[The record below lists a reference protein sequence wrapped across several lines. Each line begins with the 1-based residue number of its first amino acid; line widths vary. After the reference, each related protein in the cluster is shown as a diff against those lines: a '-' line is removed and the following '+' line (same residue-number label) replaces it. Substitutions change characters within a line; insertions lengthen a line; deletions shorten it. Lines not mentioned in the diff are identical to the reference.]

1 MFEITARTTFP
12 YRAITYIAVDWPNG
26 SRTAGSGVVVG
37 QNDVLTAMHVVFN
50 SDRGGWASTVTI
62 YPGADTKPSLV
73 TPFGAF
79 GNGWRISTRTT
90 DWDADGDGLLSDNE
104 AQYDLAL
111 IGLYERIG
119 DTTGW
124 LGSRSERVDGAAT
137 MLGYPSRGTGM
148 MAENVYAD
156 ASDRWGVFDI
166 DSGLGAGS
174 SGGPLVR
181 TDADGE
187 VYVVGVASSGDAAD
201 TVATYAA
208 LFGPGNWDWYTT
220 AMADNDDLLGSG
232 SGGGSGGAGGG
243 SGGGGGGGSA
253 GVEAPL
259 FLVRAYLAYFGRPVD
274 ATGVQF
280 FASRSEGE
288 VAAAFDASRES
299 QDLYGLS
306 LPLKINSIYHNLF
319 NRDAE
324 PAGLQYWNTLVATGR
339 ISAPAAALEI
349 LKGAQGSDA
358 AAVQNKLAAS
368 SAFTQALDTPAEV
381 AGYAGMAAA
390 LSARAFVAAVDG
402 SAASL
407 TRALGRVD
415 AAVAAAVSAGTSA
428 RSGLAADF
436 ADGEAPGVAWW
447 GTDGADAVVALVG
460 VPDAPWLWSAD
471 AGA

>member
-1 MFEITARTTFP
+1 MFEISARTTFP
-12 YRAITYIAVDWPNG
+12 YRAITYVVVEWPNG
-26 SRTAGSGVVVG
+26 SRSAGSGVVVG

-50 SDRGGWASTVTI
+50 SDRGGWASSVTI

-90 DWDADGDGLLSDNE
+90 DWDADGDGLLSDYE

-148 MAENVYAD
+148 MAEHVYAD
-156 ASDRWGVFDI
+156 ASSRWGVFDI

-201 TVATYAA
+201 TVSTYAA
-208 LFGPGNWDWYTT
+208 LFGPGNWDWYTA
-220 AMADNDDLLGSG
+220 AMAYNDDLLGS
-232 SGGGSGGAGGG
+232 G

-288 VAAAFDASRES
+288 VTAAFDASRES

>member
-1 MFEITARTTFP
+1 M
-12 YRAITYIAVDWPNG
+12 
-26 SRTAGSGVVVG
+26 
-37 QNDVLTAMHVVFN
+37 
-50 SDRGGWASTVTI
+50 
-62 YPGADTKPSLV
+62 
-73 TPFGAF
+73 
-79 GNGWRISTRTT
+79 
-90 DWDADGDGLLSDNE
+90 
-104 AQYDLAL
+104 
-111 IGLYERIG
+111 
-119 DTTGW
+119 
-124 LGSRSERVDGAAT
+124 
-137 MLGYPSRGTGM
+137 
-148 MAENVYAD
+148 
-156 ASDRWGVFDI
+156 
-166 DSGLGAGS
+166 
-174 SGGPLVR
+174 
-181 TDADGE
+181 
-187 VYVVGVASSGDAAD
+187 
-201 TVATYAA
+201 
-208 LFGPGNWDWYTT
+208 
-220 AMADNDDLLGSG
+220 
-232 SGGGSGGAGGG
+232 
-243 SGGGGGGGSA
+243 
-253 GVEAPL
+253 
-259 FLVRAYLAYFGRPVD
+259 D

-280 FASRSEGE
+280 FASRSEAE

-368 SAFTQALDTPAEV
+368 SAFTRALDTQAEV

-407 TRALGRVD
+407 ALALGRVD

-447 GTDGADAVVALVG
+447 GTDVADAVVALVG

-471 AGA
+471 MGA

>member
-1 MFEITARTTFP
+1 MFEVSARTVFP
-12 YRAITYIAVDWPNG
+12 YSAITFITVAWPNG
-26 SRTAGSGVVVG
+26 SSTSASGVVVG

-50 SDRGGWASTVTI
+50 SARGGWASSVNI
-62 YPGADTKPSLV
+62 YPGADSRPVLDA
-73 TPFGAF
+73 PFGSF
-79 GNGWRISTRTT
+79 GNGWRISTRTGN
-90 DWDADGDGLLSDNE
+90 WDANGDGLLSDNE

-119 DTTGW
+119 DATGW
-124 LGSRSERVDGAAT
+124 LGNSNEAVDGAAT
-137 MLGYPSRGTGM
+137 MLGYPSRGTGL
-148 MAENVYAD
+148 MAESVFAD
-156 ASDRWGVFDI
+156 ASARWGVYDI
-166 DSGLGAGS
+166 ASGLGAGA

-187 VYVVGVASSGDAAD
+187 VYVVGVASSGNASD
-201 TVATYAA
+201 TVSTYAA
-208 LFGPGNWDWYTT
+208 LFGPGNWDWYKT

-232 SGGGSGGAGGG
+232 SSSSSSGGGGG
-243 SGGGGGGGSA
+243 SGGGGTGT
-253 GVEAPL
+253 GVNAPL

-324 PAGLQYWNTLVATGR
+324 AADLQYWSTLVITGR
-339 ISAPAAALEI
+339 ISAPAATLEI
-349 LKGAQGSDA
+349 LKGALGSDA

-368 SAFTQALDTPAEV
+368 SAFTRALDTTAEV

-407 TRALGRVD
+407 ALALGRVD
-415 AAVAAAVSAGTSA
+415 AAVAASVTAGTSA
-428 RSGLAADF
+428 RSGLSADF
-436 ADGEAPGVAWW
+436 ADGAAPDFAWW

-460 VPDAPWLWSAD
+460 VPDAPWLWIAD
-471 AGA
+471 TGA

>member
-1 MFEITARTTFP
+1 MFEISARTTFP
-12 YRAITYIAVDWPNG
+12 YRAITYVVVEWPNG
-26 SRTAGSGVVVG
+26 SRSAGSGVVVG

-50 SDRGGWASTVTI
+50 SDRGGWASSVTI

-90 DWDADGDGLLSDNE
+90 DWDADGDGLLSDYE

-148 MAENVYAD
+148 MAEHVYAD
-156 ASDRWGVFDI
+156 ASSRWGVFDI

-201 TVATYAA
+201 TVSTYAA
-208 LFGPGNWDWYTT
+208 LFGPGNWDWYTA
-220 AMADNDDLLGSG
+220 AMADNDDLLGS
-232 SGGGSGGAGGG
+232 G

-288 VAAAFDASRES
+288 VTAAFDASRES

>member
-1 MFEITARTTFP
+1 MFEISARATFP
-12 YRAITYIAVDWPNG
+12 YRAITYVVVEWPNG
-26 SRTAGSGVVVG
+26 SRSAGSGVVVG

-50 SDRGGWASTVTI
+50 SDRGGWASSVTI

-90 DWDADGDGLLSDNE
+90 DWDADGDGLLSDYE

-119 DTTGW
+119 DATGW

-148 MAENVYAD
+148 MAEHVYAD
-156 ASDRWGVFDI
+156 ASSRWGVFDI

-201 TVATYAA
+201 TVSTYAA
-208 LFGPGNWDWYTT
+208 LFGPGNWDWYTA
-220 AMADNDDLLGSG
+220 AMAYNDDLLGS
-232 SGGGSGGAGGG
+232 G

-288 VAAAFDASRES
+288 VTAAFDASRES

-447 GTDGADAVVALVG
+447 GTDVADAVVALVG

-471 AGA
+471 TGA

>member
-1 MFEITARTTFP
+1 MFEISARTTFP
-12 YRAITYIAVDWPNG
+12 YRAITYVVVEWPNG

-50 SDRGGWASTVTI
+50 SDRGGWASAVTI

-148 MAENVYAD
+148 MAELVYAD
-156 ASDRWGVFDI
+156 ASTRWGVFDI

-181 TDADGE
+181 TAANGE

-201 TVATYAA
+201 TVSTYAA
-208 LFGPGNWDWYTT
+208 LFGPGNWDWYTA
-220 AMADNDDLLGSG
+220 AMAANDDLLGSG
-232 SGGGSGGAGGG
+232 SGGGS
-243 SGGGGGGGSA
+243 SGGGGGGGGA

-259 FLVRAYLAYFGRPVD
+259 FLVRSYLAYFGRPVD

-368 SAFTQALDTPAEV
+368 SAFTRALDTQAEV

-407 TRALGRVD
+407 ALALGRVD
-415 AAVAAAVSAGTSA
+415 AAVAAAVSAGMSA

-447 GTDGADAVVALVG
+447 GTDVADAVVALVG

-471 AGA
+471 MGA

>member
-1 MFEITARTTFP
+1 MFEISARTTFP
-12 YRAITYIAVDWPNG
+12 YRAITYVVVEWPNG
-26 SRTAGSGVVVG
+26 SRSAGSGVVVG

-50 SDRGGWASTVTI
+50 SDRGGWASAVTI

-90 DWDADGDGLLSDNE
+90 DWDADGDGLLSDYE

-148 MAENVYAD
+148 MAEHVYAD
-156 ASDRWGVFDI
+156 ASSRWGVFDI

-201 TVATYAA
+201 TVSTYAA

-220 AMADNDDLLGSG
+220 AMADNDDLLGS
-232 SGGGSGGAGGG
+232 G

-288 VAAAFDASRES
+288 VTAAFDASRES

>member
-1 MFEITARTTFP
+1 MYEISARTTFP
-12 YRAITYIAVDWPNG
+12 YSAITYVVVEWPNG

-37 QNDVLTAMHVVFN
+37 LNDVLTAMHVVFN
-50 SDRGGWASTVTI
+50 SSRGGWASDVTI

-90 DWDADGDGLLSDNE
+90 DWDADGNGLLSDNE

-119 DTTGW
+119 DATGW

-148 MAENVYAD
+148 MAEHVYAD
-156 ASDRWGVFDI
+156 ASSRWGVFDI

-181 TDADGE
+181 QDSSGE

-201 TVATYAA
+201 TVSTYAA
-208 LFGPGNWDWYTT
+208 LFGPGNWEWYTT
-220 AMADNDDLLGSG
+220 AMLGNDDLLGSG
-232 SGGGSGGAGGG
+232 SGGGSGGGGG
-243 SGGGGGGGSA
+243 GSSGGGGGA

-324 PAGLQYWNTLVATGR
+324 AAGLQYWNTLVTTGR

-407 TRALGRVD
+407 ALALGRVD
-415 AAVAAAVSAGTSA
+415 AAVAASVTAGTA
-428 RSGLAADF
+428 GRSGLSADFADSAADF
-436 ADGEAPGVAWW
+436 AWW
-447 GTDGADAVVALVG
+447 GADSADAVVALVG

>member
-1 MFEITARTTFP
+1 MFEISARATFP
-12 YRAITYIAVDWPNG
+12 YRAITYVVVEWPNG
-26 SRTAGSGVVVG
+26 SRSAGSGVVVG

-50 SDRGGWASTVTI
+50 SDRGGWASSVTI

-90 DWDADGDGLLSDNE
+90 DWDADGDGLLSDYE

-119 DTTGW
+119 DATGW

-148 MAENVYAD
+148 MAEHVYAD
-156 ASDRWGVFDI
+156 ASSRWGVFDI

-201 TVATYAA
+201 TVSTYAA
-208 LFGPGNWDWYTT
+208 LFGPGNWDWYTA
-220 AMADNDDLLGSG
+220 AMAYNDDLLGS
-232 SGGGSGGAGGG
+232 G

-288 VAAAFDASRES
+288 VTAAFDASRES

>member
-1 MFEITARTTFP
+1 MFEISARATFP
-12 YRAITYIAVDWPNG
+12 YRAITYVVVEWPNG
-26 SRTAGSGVVVG
+26 SRSAGSGVVVG

-50 SDRGGWASTVTI
+50 SDRGGWASAVTI

-90 DWDADGDGLLSDNE
+90 DWDADGDGLLSDYE

-124 LGSRSERVDGAAT
+124 LGSRSEQVDGAAT

-148 MAENVYAD
+148 MAEHVYAD
-156 ASDRWGVFDI
+156 ASSRWGVFDI

-220 AMADNDDLLGSG
+220 AMADNDDLLGS
-232 SGGGSGGAGGG
+232 G

>member
-1 MFEITARTTFP
+1 MFEISARATFP
-12 YRAITYIAVDWPNG
+12 YRAITYVVVEWPNG
-26 SRTAGSGVVVG
+26 SRSAGSGVVVG

-50 SDRGGWASTVTI
+50 SDRGGWASSVTI

-90 DWDADGDGLLSDNE
+90 DWDADGDGLLSDYE

-148 MAENVYAD
+148 MAEHVYAD
-156 ASDRWGVFDI
+156 ASSRWGVFDI

-201 TVATYAA
+201 TVSTYAA
-208 LFGPGNWDWYTT
+208 LFGPGNWDWYTA
-220 AMADNDDLLGSG
+220 AMAYNDDLLGS
-232 SGGGSGGAGGG
+232 G

-288 VAAAFDASRES
+288 VTAAFDASRES

>member
-1 MFEITARTTFP
+1 MYEISARTTFP
-12 YRAITYIAVDWPNG
+12 YSAITYVVVEWPNG

-37 QNDVLTAMHVVFN
+37 LNDVLTAMHVVFN
-50 SDRGGWASTVTI
+50 SSRGGWASDVKI
-62 YPGADTKPSLV
+62 YPGADTQPLLV

-79 GNGWRISTRTT
+79 GNGWRISARATN
-90 DWDADGDGLLSDNE
+90 WDADGDGLLSDSE

-124 LGSRSERVDGAAT
+124 LGSRSEQVDGAAT

-148 MAENVYAD
+148 MAEHVYAD
-156 ASDRWGVFDI
+156 ASSRWGVFDI

-220 AMADNDDLLGSG
+220 AMLGNDDLLGSG
-232 SGGGSGGAGGG
+232 SGGGSGGGGG
-243 SGGGGGGGSA
+243 GSSGGGGGA

-324 PAGLQYWNTLVATGR
+324 AAGLQYWNTLVATGR

-368 SAFTQALDTPAEV
+368 SAFTRALDTQAEV

-407 TRALGRVD
+407 ALALGRVD

-447 GTDGADAVVALVG
+447 GTEGADAVVALVG
-460 VPDAPWLWSAD
+460 VPDAAGLWSAD

>member
-26 SRTAGSGVVVG
+26 SRTAASGVVVG

-124 LGSRSERVDGAAT
+124 LGSRSEQVDGAAT

-148 MAENVYAD
+148 MAEHVYAD
-156 ASDRWGVFDI
+156 ASSRWGVFEI

-181 TDADGE
+181 QDSSGE

-201 TVATYAA
+201 TVSTYAA
-208 LFGPGNWDWYTT
+208 LFGPGNWEWYTT
-220 AMADNDDLLGSG
+220 AMLGNDDLLGSG
-232 SGGGSGGAGGG
+232 SGGGSGGGGG
-243 SGGGGGGGSA
+243 GSSGGGGGA

-299 QDLYGLS
+299 QDMYGLS

-324 PAGLQYWNTLVATGR
+324 AAGLQYWNTLVATGR

-407 TRALGRVD
+407 ALALGRVD
-415 AAVAAAVSAGTSA
+415 AAVAASVTAGTA
-428 RSGLAADF
+428 GRSGLSADFADSAADF
-436 ADGEAPGVAWW
+436 AWW
-447 GTDGADAVVALVG
+447 GADSADAVVALVG

>member
-1 MFEITARTTFP
+1 MFEISARATFP
-12 YRAITYIAVDWPNG
+12 YRAITYVVVEWPNG
-26 SRTAGSGVVVG
+26 SRSAGSGVVVG

-90 DWDADGDGLLSDNE
+90 DWDADGNGLLSDNE

-119 DTTGW
+119 DATGW

-156 ASDRWGVFDI
+156 ASTRWGVFDI

-181 TDADGE
+181 QDSSGE

-201 TVATYAA
+201 TVSTYAA
-208 LFGPGNWDWYTT
+208 LFGPGNWEWYTT
-220 AMADNDDLLGSG
+220 AMLGNDDLLGSG
-232 SGGGSGGAGGG
+232 SGGGSGGGGG
-243 SGGGGGGGSA
+243 GSSGGGGGA

-324 PAGLQYWNTLVATGR
+324 AAGLQYWNTLVTTGR

-358 AAVQNKLAAS
+358 ATVQNKLAAS
-368 SAFTQALDTPAEV
+368 SAFTRALDTPAEV

>member
-1 MFEITARTTFP
+1 MYEISARTTFP
-12 YRAITYIAVDWPNG
+12 YSAITYVVVEWPNG

-37 QNDVLTAMHVVFN
+37 LNDVLTAMHVVFN
-50 SDRGGWASTVTI
+50 SSRGGWASDVKI
-62 YPGADTKPSLV
+62 YPGADTKPLLV

-79 GNGWRISTRTT
+79 GNGWRISARATN
-90 DWDADGDGLLSDNE
+90 WDADGDGLLSDSE

-148 MAENVYAD
+148 MAEHVYAD
-156 ASDRWGVFDI
+156 ASSRWGVFDI

-201 TVATYAA
+201 TVSTYAA
-208 LFGPGNWDWYTT
+208 LFGPGNWEWYTT
-220 AMADNDDLLGSG
+220 AMLGNDDLLGSG
-232 SGGGSGGAGGG
+232 SGGGSGGGGG
-243 SGGGGGGGSA
+243 GSSGGGGGA

-407 TRALGRVD
+407 ALALGRVD

-447 GTDGADAVVALVG
+447 GTEGADAVVALVG
-460 VPDAPWLWSAD
+460 VPDAAGLWSAD

>member
-1 MFEITARTTFP
+1 MYEISARTTFP
-12 YRAITYIAVDWPNG
+12 YSAITYVVVEWPNG
-26 SRTAGSGVVVG
+26 SRSAGSGVVVG

-124 LGSRSERVDGAAT
+124 LGSRSEQVDGAAT

-148 MAENVYAD
+148 MAEHVYAD
-156 ASDRWGVFDI
+156 ASSRWGVFDI

-181 TDADGE
+181 QDSSGE

-201 TVATYAA
+201 TVSTYAA
-208 LFGPGNWDWYTT
+208 LFGPGNWEWYTT
-220 AMADNDDLLGSG
+220 AMLGNDDLLGSG
-232 SGGGSGGAGGG
+232 SGGGSGGGGG
-243 SGGGGGGGSA
+243 GSSGGGGGA

-324 PAGLQYWNTLVATGR
+324 AAGLQYWNTLVTTGR

-407 TRALGRVD
+407 ALALGRVD
-415 AAVAAAVSAGTSA
+415 AAVAASVTAGTA
-428 RSGLAADF
+428 GRSGLSADFADSAADF
-436 ADGEAPGVAWW
+436 AWW
-447 GTDGADAVVALVG
+447 GADSADAVVALVG

>member
-1 MFEITARTTFP
+1 MFEISARTTFP
-12 YRAITYIAVDWPNG
+12 YRAITYVVVEWPNG
-26 SRTAGSGVVVG
+26 SRSAGSGVVVG

-50 SDRGGWASTVTI
+50 SDRGGWASSVTI

-90 DWDADGDGLLSDNE
+90 DWDADGDGLLSDYE

-119 DTTGW
+119 DATGW

-148 MAENVYAD
+148 MAEHVYAD
-156 ASDRWGVFDI
+156 ASSRWGVFDI

-201 TVATYAA
+201 TVSTYAA
-208 LFGPGNWDWYTT
+208 LFGPGNWDWYTA
-220 AMADNDDLLGSG
+220 AMAYNDDLLGS
-232 SGGGSGGAGGG
+232 G

-288 VAAAFDASRES
+288 VTAAFDASRES